1 MMNKEREQLEEERT
15 KKEIQIKILEKEVE
29 ILDLK
34 IEENIMLN

>member
-1 MMNKEREQLEEERT
+1 MNKEREQLEEERT